1 MIFKL
6 FAKKNIFLLLFFL
19 SQSTSES
26 YWVRYGWQVFNS
38 AGDARILSLGGAA
51 VTDYGT
57 AISPLFNPA
66 ASNRVGLHNINYTH
80 QSRLAGM
87 INSDLIGLPIK
98 NFSRPF
104 NLIILHEGIDQI
116 PDTRDILLDFGV
128 DGIPGTGDVGEGN
141 GVLDDGERLDGS
153 KLTYFS
159 QRQLGIHLSSSFE
172 INSIEA
178 GFAIKTL
185 YHSLDKYS
193 GTGIGLDIG
202 FITSPW
208 ENGRFGLTIRDVTT
222 SWQVWDNGTVERFKP
237 TIITG
242 LAQTIIFPKS
252 NVKLTAM
259 SNMLLDAGGKMI
271 DDDFRLGNYGGKLIF
286 GVNVIYNNQ
295 LALRLGRNS
304 IGSFTTGLGISW
316 ENLSLDYAFLNEPSG
331 SGLGSTHLISVSVSA
346 DWIKNYIEKL

>member
-1 MIFKL
+1 MTYNPAPFYPSSVRRCAGMI
-6 FAKKNIFLLLFFL
+6 IMVFFVSL
-19 SQSTSES
+19 GNAES

-141 GVLDDGERLDGS
+141 GDEYRMYFKVENLKVLKG
-153 KLTYFS
+153 TYDVS
-159 QRQLGIHLSSSFE
+159 ISS
-172 INSIEA
+172 
-178 GFAIKTL
+178 
-185 YHSLDKYS
+185 
-193 GTGIGLDIG
+193 
-202 FITSPW
+202 
-208 ENGRFGLTIRDVTT
+208 R
-222 SWQVWDNGTVERFKP
+222 
-237 TIITG
+237 
-242 LAQTIIFPKS
+242 
-252 NVKLTAM
+252 
-259 SNMLLDAGGKMI
+259 
-271 DDDFRLGNYGGKLIF
+271 
-286 GVNVIYNNQ
+286 
-295 LALRLGRNS
+295 
-304 IGSFTTGLGISW
+304 GISHW
-316 ENLSLDYAFLNEPSG
+316 VNNDIPLEYWIALEPDSEYG
-331 SGLGSTHLISVSVSA
+331 DI
-346 DWIKNYIEKL
+346 